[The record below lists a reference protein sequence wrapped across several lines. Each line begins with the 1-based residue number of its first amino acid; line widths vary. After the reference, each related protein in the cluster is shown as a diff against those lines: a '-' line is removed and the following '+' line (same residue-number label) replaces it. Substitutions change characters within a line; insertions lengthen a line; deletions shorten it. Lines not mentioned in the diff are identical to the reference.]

1 MKLHSKNVDIFV
13 PDDVELQSAMKRT
26 THLGI
31 GAHQDDIEIMA
42 THGILQCFGL
52 KDLWFTGITCT
63 DGGGSPR
70 AGIYSS
76 YTDDEMKV
84 VRLREQK
91 VAAFIGQYG
100 AAIQLGYPSKTIKD
114 PQDKRLQDD
123 LTELLRILRPKV
135 VYTHNPLD
143 KHNTHV
149 GVVLAT
155 LGAMRALPP
164 ADRPEKV
171 YGCEVW
177 RTLDW
182 VPDPSKVVLDV
193 GGHDH
198 LVAALTGVYDSQ
210 IAGGK
215 RYDLA
220 MFGRLRA
227 NATYL
232 DSHSVDKCEAAMYA
246 LDLTPI
252 VRDDKIAVT
261 DYVTGLI
268 DEFRDIVQKQ
278 FAELI
283 GTKK

>member
-1 MKLHSKNVDIFV
+1 MKLHSKNADFFV
-13 PDDVELQSAMKRT
+13 PDGTELQTALKRT

-31 GAHQDDIEIMA
+31 GAHQDDIELMS
-42 THGILQCFGL
+42 THGILECFES
-52 KDLWFTGITCT
+52 KDKWFAGITCT

-70 AGIYSS
+70 AGIYSN

-84 VRLREQK
+84 VRLKEQK
-91 VAAFIGQYG
+91 VAASIGQYG
-100 AAIQLGYPSKTIKD
+100 AIVQLGYPSKTIKD
-114 PQDKRLQDD
+114 PKDKRLRDD
-123 LTELLRILRPKV
+123 LAELIKTMRPKV

-149 GVVLAT
+149 GVVLAA
-155 LGAMRALPP
+155 LGAMRTLPP

-193 GGHDH
+193 GGRDH

-220 MFGRLRA
+220 TLGRFRA

-252 VRDDKIAVT
+252 IRDDKIAVT
-261 DYVTGLI
+261 DYVRGLM
-268 DEFRDIVQKQ
+268 DDFRRAVEKQ
-278 FAELI
+278 FVELI
-283 GTKK
+283 GPRE